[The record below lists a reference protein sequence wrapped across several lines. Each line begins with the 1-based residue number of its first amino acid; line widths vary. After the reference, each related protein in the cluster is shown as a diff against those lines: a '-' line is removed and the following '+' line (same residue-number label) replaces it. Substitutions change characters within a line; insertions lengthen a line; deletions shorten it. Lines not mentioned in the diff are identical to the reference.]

1 MQDSTIPAKR
11 AKVSLSVLRQLA
23 AEQTRLEDKK
33 KVIKIEREA
42 WNKEKEEYTHVI
54 ADLKANFL
62 PPPMKM
68 LA

>member
-42 WNKEKEEYTHVI
+42 
-54 ADLKANFL
+54 
-62 PPPMKM
+62 
-68 LA
+68 